1 MGSHGDCCKV
11 NRRNFLGA
19 STAAASLAAFATA
32 GSVTEARA
40 QLTQERRDA
49 MTPDEIISRMLAG
62 NERFVSGERKPRDFL
77 VEQEET
83 ASGQFPAAVALSCI
97 DSRAPVEVICD
108 LGIGD
113 TFNARVAGNISN
125 DDILGSMEFACAV
138 AGAKLAVV
146 MGHTAC
152 GAVRGAIDNVELGHL
167 TGLLAQIRPA
177 IGETDFDGDKTGSNP
192 AYVDAVARTN
202 VLLTVKNI
210 REESSILR
218 ELEEKGEI
226 KIVGSMYDL
235 KTGRIT
241 MLN

>member
-1 MGSHGDCCKV
+1 
-11 NRRNFLGA
+11 
-19 STAAASLAAFATA
+19 
-32 GSVTEARA
+32 
-40 QLTQERRDA
+40 
-49 MTPDEIISRMLAG
+49 MTPTEIISRMLAG

-226 KIVGSMYDL
+226 KIVASMYDL